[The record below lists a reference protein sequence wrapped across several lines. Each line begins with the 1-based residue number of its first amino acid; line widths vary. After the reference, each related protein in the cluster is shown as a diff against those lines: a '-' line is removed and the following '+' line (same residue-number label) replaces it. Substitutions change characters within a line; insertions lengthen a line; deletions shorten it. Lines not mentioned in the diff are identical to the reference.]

1 RGSPPIRCWGTWA
14 TPLAALALQE
24 QHRVCDR
31 SIARVPICHSNR
43 RNSSGS
49 RVSAG
54 AGTCLPPCRNEAAA
68 SASTGETTGQV
79 GWGGSGPVV
88 LAISTAAAS
97 EGDEGDGDVWR
108 DSALRYAGYANEV
121 GESFRN
127 IAPRLVVP
135 SYAVSFAYVC
145 GDTVDKAYKDY
156 TKGKGMVAV
165 GKTGLDVLL
174 WQSLASV
181 AVPGLT
187 INIAVKAVSA
197 AMASDHAKSLLPK
210 LARKWVPTAVGLGIV
225 PFIVTPIDDAISWG
239 MDETVRTWLT

>member
-1 RGSPPIRCWGTWA
+1 MTPKTRASPPIRYWGAWA
-14 TPLAALALQE
+14 TPRAALALQE
-24 QHRVCDR
+24 QHRVRDR
-31 SIARVPICHSNR
+31 SIARVPICYCCNR

-49 RVSAG
+49 SASAG
-54 AGTCLPPCRNEAAA
+54 AGTCLPLRRNEAAA
-68 SASTGETTGQV
+68 SAPTGETRGRA

-88 LAISTAAAS
+88 LAMSATASS
-97 EGDEGDGDVWR
+97 EVDEGDGDVWR

-135 SYAVSFAYVC
+135 SYAVSIAYVC

-187 INIAVKAVSA
+187 INIAVSCSCIFCVAPACFV
-197 AMASDHAKSLLPK
+197 
-210 LARKWVPTAVGLGIV
+210 
-225 PFIVTPIDDAISWG
+225 IDWPREKRNSPDGSQHL
-239 MDETVRTWLT
+239 DR